1 LSLRSRW
8 RIPINDSTRIREFLG
23 SSRPAPTAG
32 MAGLG
37 SPQRECYDA
46 AMPTPASFY
55 PRIFALVV
63 AAALGYALVLIFMP
77 FIAPMTWAAFLA
89 FLLYPLNLRL
99 RRRVKGKGLAAGT
112 LTALAPITIL
122 LPLSA
127 LSIDFVSQISTLLQK
142 LQKSAAE
149 LDIKSLSDLQQFPLI
164 ARINVWLATH
174 TGISAEQIQAW
185 LVSGTREVL
194 KRAASLGGGF
204 FLGALGSLLG
214 FAIMLFLLFFFL
226 RDGDVMVARARR
238 LIPLNE
244 ERKERLFRQ
253 LSGVTRAIVVGTS
266 VTALLQG
273 ILIGIGFTIAGL
285 PSPVVFGVLAA
296 LLSMLPVGGAAFVWG
311 PAAIW
316 LFIDGRW
323 GYGLFMLGWGLMLGG
338 LDNVLRPMLIS
349 GRAKISALAVFIG
362 VLGGIPA
369 FGAIGIIAGPVILS
383 LALALI
389 EFAEESRSR
398 IS

>member
-1 LSLRSRW
+1 M
-8 RIPINDSTRIREFLG
+8 
-23 SSRPAPTAG
+23 PAT
-32 MAGLG
+32 
-37 SPQRECYDA
+37 S
-46 AMPTPASFY
+46 SFY

-63 AAALGYALVLIFMP
+63 AAVLGYALILIFAP
-77 FIAPMTWAAFLA
+77 FIGPMAWAAFLA

-99 RRRVKGKGLAAGT
+99 RRRVAGKGFAAGVLT
-112 LTALAPITIL
+112 LLAPIIIL

-127 LSIDFVSQISTLLQK
+127 LSIDFVAQISALMQK

-149 LDIKSLSDLQQFPLI
+149 LDIKSLSDLQQFPWI
-164 ARINVWLATH
+164 ARINVWLEAH
-174 TGISAEQIQAW
+174 AGISAEQVQSW

-194 KRAASLGGGF
+194 THAASMGGGF

-226 RDGDVMVARARR
+226 RDGDALLTRARR
-238 LIPLNE
+238 LIPLDE

-273 ILIGIGFTIAGL
+273 VLVGIGFTIARL

-323 GYGLFMLGWGLMLGG
+323 GFGIFMLGWGFLLSG
-338 LDNVLRPMLIS
+338 LDNVLRPILIS
-349 GRAKISALAVFIG
+349 GRASISALAVFIG

-369 FGAIGIIAGPVILS
+369 FGAIGIIAGPVVLS

-389 EFAEESRSR
+389 EFAEEGRSPASRAA
-398 IS
+398 

>member
-1 LSLRSRW
+1 
-8 RIPINDSTRIREFLG
+8 
-23 SSRPAPTAG
+23 
-32 MAGLG
+32 MA
-37 SPQRECYDA
+37 
-46 AMPTPASFY
+46 TPSSFY

-63 AAALGYALVLIFMP
+63 AVILGYALILIFAP
-77 FIAPMTWAAFLA
+77 FIGPMAWAAFLA

-99 RRRVKGKGLAAGT
+99 RRRLSGSGVAAGVLT
-112 LTALAPITIL
+112 LLAPIIIL

-127 LSIDFVSQISTLLQK
+127 ISIDFVAQASALMQK

-149 LDIKSLSDLQQFPLI
+149 LDIKSLSDLQQFPWI
-164 ARINVWLATH
+164 ARINVWLEAH
-174 TGISAEQIQAW
+174 AGISAEQIQSW
-185 LVSGTREVL
+185 LVSGTREIL
-194 KRAASLGGGF
+194 TRAASLGGGF

-226 RDGDVMVARARR
+226 RDGDALLLRARR
-238 LIPLNE
+238 LIPLDE
-244 ERKERLFRQ
+244 ERKGRLFRQ
-253 LSGVTRAIVVGTS
+253 LSDVTRAIVVGTS

-273 ILIGIGFTIAGL
+273 ALIGIGFTIASL

-323 GYGLFMLGWGLMLGG
+323 GYGLFMLAWGILLGG
-338 LDNVLRPMLIS
+338 LDNILRPMLIS
-349 GRAKISALAVFIG
+349 GRARISALAVFIG

-369 FGAIGIIAGPVILS
+369 FGSIGIIAGPVVLS

-398 IS
+398 TPRP

>member
-1 LSLRSRW
+1 
-8 RIPINDSTRIREFLG
+8 
-23 SSRPAPTAG
+23 
-32 MAGLG
+32 
-37 SPQRECYDA
+37 
-46 AMPTPASFY
+46 MPTPSSFY

-63 AAALGYALVLIFMP
+63 AVILGYALILIFAP
-77 FIAPMTWAAFLA
+77 FIGPMAWAAFLA

-99 RRRVKGKGLAAGT
+99 RRRLSGSGVAAGVLT
-112 LTALAPITIL
+112 LLAPIIIL

-127 LSIDFVSQISTLLQK
+127 ISIDFVAQASALMQK

-149 LDIKSLSDLQQFPLI
+149 LDIKSLSDLQQFPWI
-164 ARINVWLATH
+164 ARINVWLEAH
-174 TGISAEQIQAW
+174 AGISAEQIQSW
-185 LVSGTREVL
+185 LVSSTREIL
-194 KRAASLGGGF
+194 TRAASLGGGF

-226 RDGDVMVARARR
+226 RDGDALLLRARR
-238 LIPLNE
+238 LIPLDE
-244 ERKERLFRQ
+244 ERKGRLFRQ
-253 LSGVTRAIVVGTS
+253 LSDVTRAIVVGTS

-273 ILIGIGFTIAGL
+273 ALIGIGFTIASL

-316 LFIDGRW
+316 LFVDGRW
-323 GYGLFMLGWGLMLGG
+323 GYGIFMLAWGFLSAGM
-338 LDNVLRPMLIS
+338 DNVLRPILIS

-369 FGAIGIIAGPVILS
+369 FGAIGIIGGPVVLS
-383 LALALI
+383 LVLALI
-389 EFAEESRSR
+389 EFAEESRWR

>member
-1 LSLRSRW
+1 M
-8 RIPINDSTRIREFLG
+8 
-23 SSRPAPTAG
+23 PAPST
-32 MAGLG
+32 
-37 SPQRECYDA
+37 
-46 AMPTPASFY
+46 FY

-63 AAALGYALVLIFMP
+63 AAALGYALILIFAP
-77 FIAPMTWAAFLA
+77 FIGPMAWAAFLA
-89 FLLYPLNLRL
+89 FLLYPVNLRL
-99 RRRVKGKGLAAGT
+99 RRRGGGKGVAAGV
-112 LTALAPITIL
+112 LTFLAPIVIL

-127 LSIDFVSQISTLLQK
+127 LSIDFVAQISALTRK

-149 LDIKSLSDLQQFPLI
+149 LDIKSLSDLQQFPWI
-164 ARINVWLATH
+164 ARINVWLEAH
-174 TGISAEQIQAW
+174 AGISAEQVQSW

-194 KRAASLGGGF
+194 TRAASMGGGF

-226 RDGDVMVARARR
+226 RDGDAMVARARR
-238 LIPLNE
+238 LIPLDE
-244 ERKERLFRQ
+244 ERKGRLFRQ

-273 ILIGIGFTIAGL
+273 VLIGIGFTIAGL
-285 PSPVVFGVLAA
+285 PSPVVFGVLAG
-296 LLSMLPVGGAAFVWG
+296 LLSMLPVGGAAFVWA

-323 GYGLFMLGWGLMLGG
+323 GYGIFMLGWGFLSAG

-349 GRAKISALAVFIG
+349 GRARISALAVFIG

-369 FGAIGIIAGPVILS
+369 FGSIGIIAGPVVLS

-389 EFAEESRSR
+389 EFAEEGRSPTSRAA
-398 IS
+398 